1 MDFGALTH
9 RFKIFFSFF
18 GFVHFSART
27 RVLSTCSTRFAR
39 NLPAICYL
47 LILIVLYMNSLYF
60 QYGFANFHQTVKTI
74 IVYTNISSEAL
85 LQISIIA
92 QALVFHKQLKKLCS
106 TYEFIQRYMK
116 SRMGRCVKFNE
127 FQKRISH
134 LVIVVIVPY
143 LGTAILRKTLITN
156 HTDTVFND
164 IVLTFYFLSSM
175 AQIHII
181 VHIELLNY
189 FLTLTK
195 QWLHTRSSD
204 FSATRLYQR
213 KDLLKMQQLNG
224 YNEVLHLKLI
234 HFKLWEVSINI
245 NKIFGWSLGA
255 IFLRN
260 FIEIAYG
267 AYWIYMFSSQ
277 GKYLFSTRTY
287 MEHHSLGSPLHAYHI
302 NITFVIF

>member
-1 MDFGALTH
+1 MDFGTFTH

-18 GFVHFSART
+18 GFVRFSAHAK
-27 RVLSTCSTRFAR
+27 VSSTCTTIFAG

-47 LILIVLYMNSLYF
+47 LILIVLYLCSVYI

-85 LQISIIA
+85 LQTSIIA
-92 QALVFHKQLKKLCS
+92 QALVFPKKLKKLYS

-116 SRMGRCVKFNE
+116 TRMGRCIEFNE
-127 FQKRISH
+127 IQKRLSH
-134 LVIVVIVPY
+134 LAIVVLVPY

-156 HTDTVFND
+156 HTNTFFND

-213 KDLLKMQQLNG
+213 KDTMNG
-224 YNEVLHLKLI
+224 YSELLHLKLI
-234 HFKLWEVSINI
+234 HFKLWEVSINL
-245 NKIFGWSLGA
+245 NNIFGWSLGA

-267 AYWIYMFSSQ
+267 VYWIYMFCSQ
-277 GKYLFSTRTY
+277 GKYLFSMRTY
-287 MEHHSLGSPLHAYHI
+287 MNRSI
-302 NITFVIF
+302 NCRSAKG